1 MFYLFGSR
9 ATVMFSQR
17 HFHLNRERDYICSLK
32 ICVFIYVPNGY
43 VRLGLSD
50 NLELDTASTYF
61 FIFSLNITQTL
72 SISLFILMA
81 LLAAH
86 GLPSPAITK
95 ESLRSKLTPSMT
107 LVFQSLHKA
116 AAAIKDSQKVKIINQ
131 DIKTFKRYERK
142 YIELI

>member
-1 MFYLFGSR
+1 
-9 ATVMFSQR
+9 
-17 HFHLNRERDYICSLK
+17 
-32 ICVFIYVPNGY
+32 VPNGY
-43 VRLGLSD
+43 VRLGLAD

-61 FIFSLNITQTL
+61 FIFSLKITQTL
-72 SISLFILMA
+72 SISLFLMA